1 MIHSTRLNHFPIMM
15 FAITMGLS
23 GIAIVY
29 QKATLWLGLPS
40 SINLT
45 LIILATLIFITIA
58 STYALKILFYFEAVI
73 QEFNHPIRIN
83 FFATVSIS
91 LLLFSIIYSEI
102 SITLSSIL
110 WYIGATLQTFL
121 TFYTINFWM
130 RKNIDITHLN
140 PAWFIPIVGNVI
152 VPIGGES
159 FVPFTILF
167 YFFTVG
173 IFFWIILL
181 PIIMN
186 RIIFHQPLT
195 HKFIPT
201 LFIMIAPPSISFMSY
216 IKLTGDFDLFASFLY
231 NIGLFF
237 TLLLLLKIND
247 FIKLPF
253 FISWWAFTFPLTAIT
268 IASLLAYHTTHI
280 LLYSYIAY
288 LLILITTVVIFIV
301 GYKTLF
307 HIMKKDICIAE

>member
-23 GIAIVY
+23 GITIVY

-40 SINLT
+40 SINVIF
-45 LIILATLIFITIA
+45 IILVTLIFLTIA
-58 STYALKILFYFEAVI
+58 SVYTLKMLFYFDAVI

-91 LLLFSIIYSEI
+91 LLLLSIIYSEI
-102 SITLSSIL
+102 SIMLSSIL
-110 WYIGATLQTFL
+110 WYSGATLQTFF

-130 RKNIDITHLN
+130 KKNIDISHLN

-152 VPIGGES
+152 VPIGGEN
-159 FVPFTILF
+159 FAPFTILF
-167 YFFTVG
+167 YFFAVG

-186 RIIFHQPLT
+186 RIIFYQPLA

-201 LFIMIAPPSISFMSY
+201 LFIMIAPPSISFISY
-216 IKLTGDFDLFASFLY
+216 IKLTGTFDLFASFLY
-231 NIGLFF
+231 SIGLFF

-253 FISWWAFTFPLTAIT
+253 FISWWAFTFPLAAIT
-268 IASLLAYHTTHI
+268 IASLIAYHTTHI
-280 LLYSYIAY
+280 LLYSYMAY
-288 LLILITTVVIFIV
+288 FFILITTFVILIV
-301 GYKTLF
+301 GYKTLV
-307 HIMKKDICIAE
+307 HIIQKDICIAE